1 MNRFNTP
8 GPFARLLLL
17 ACLLPALNALGGC
30 TTLADVREARGEGT
44 ARFYQQPVEKVWG
57 VVPNALNDVDLAV
70 AGTDAEQG
78 YYLAQRG
85 ATLMSRGENVAVFV
99 DTVGEKMTKV
109 EVVSKARDKGNLT
122 ATNFETIVLDAIGVR
137 LDRVDRQGP

>member
-1 MNRFNTP
+1 MTTTTP
-8 GPFARLLLL
+8 SHLARALLL
-17 ACLLPALNALGGC
+17 ACVLPLLSTLGGC
-30 TTLADVREARGEGT
+30 TTLADVREARGQGT
-44 ARFYQQPVEKVWG
+44 VRFYQQPAERVWG

-70 AGTDAEQG
+70 AGSDAQRG

-99 DTVGEKMTKV
+99 DDHAENMTRV

-137 LDRVDRQGP
+137 LDEADRQGP